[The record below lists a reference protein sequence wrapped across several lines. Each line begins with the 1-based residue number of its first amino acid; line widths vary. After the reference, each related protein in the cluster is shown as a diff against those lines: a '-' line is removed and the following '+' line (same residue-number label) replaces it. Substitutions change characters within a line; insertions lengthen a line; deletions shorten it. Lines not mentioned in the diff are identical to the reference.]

1 MEYQD
6 LNKITEMKIVCHTY
20 RMKEMAMNKYR
31 NSTVI

>member
-6 LNKITEMKIVCHTY
+6 LNKITEIKIICHTR

>member
-6 LNKITEMKIVCHTY
+6 LNKITEMKIICDTY
-20 RMKEMAMNKYR
+20 RMKQMVMNKYR